1 MDNAMCILHVLTKG
15 LGVVISSE
23 LWYKGGMSELA
34 TYDDPDAP
42 TPEEAFERLEAMSRL
57 TRSRIAVPKTHKF
70 SRSDVVS
77 AFASAFEMIGGTP
90 RLALWANDNPTEFYR
105 LFGKLLP
112 SATQTEVMHR
122 AANGDVRA
130 LTTEELLQQLAEAEG
145 TNIINID
152 EYRDD
157 E

>member
-1 MDNAMCILHVLTKG
+1 
-15 LGVVISSE
+15 
-23 LWYKGGMSELA
+23 MSLPE
-34 TYDDPDAP
+34 TYDDQP

-57 TRSRIAVPKTHKF
+57 TRSRIAVPRNPKF

-77 AFASAFEMIGGTP
+77 SFASAFEMIGGTP
-90 RLALWANDNPTEFYR
+90 RLALWANENPTEFYR

-122 AANGDVRA
+122 AASGDLRTF
-130 LTTEELLQQLAEAEG
+130 TTEELLAELDAASAEVYDLA
-145 TNIINID
+145 D
-152 EYRDD
+152 YRDSD